1 MNMSPVERVKTRE
14 KLVFAS
20 IMGPS
25 EGELTNAILF
35 AESIRA
41 FAGSLSKVPI
51 WFFTPE
57 LGKEISSEVKAHL
70 TRLNVNLITF
80 QLDKEV
86 LEFPFAGQ
94 VFAKALAEMTA
105 SSQSELLAWMNTNS
119 MVLKEP
125 KEFLIEE
132 GKSLGYRPVHHT
144 LVGSPYNEPL
154 DEFWTL
160 IYDYCK
166 VPEDRVFPMATHIDG
181 ETLRPYINAGI
192 LITRP
197 EKQLFRKYRDCFLKV
212 YKKPALLDFYKQDSR
227 YAIFIHQAV
236 LSGVIMS
243 ALPTEELQELS
254 SDYNYPMHLH
264 SEDVTDH
271 RPEGLEEVVTCRHEG
286 FHAESNWEK
295 KIPAGKQLTQWI
307 ADHLI

>member
-1 MNMSPVERVKTRE
+1 MSPVERVKTRE
-14 KLVFAS
+14 KLIFAS
-20 IMGPS
+20 IMGTS
-25 EGELTNAILF
+25 ENEITNAILF

-51 WFFTPE
+51 WYFTPE
-57 LGKEISSEVKAHL
+57 LEKQISSELKNHL
-70 TRLNVNLITF
+70 ARLNVNLITF
-80 QLDKEV
+80 QLDREV

-105 SSQSELLAWMNTNS
+105 SSQTELLAWMNTNS

-125 KEFLIEE
+125 KEFLLEE

-144 LVGSPYNEPL
+144 LVGSRYDEPL

-166 VPEDRVFPMATHIDG
+166 VPEERVFPMMTHVDG
-181 ETLRPYINAGI
+181 EMLRPYFNAGI
-192 LITRP
+192 LVTRP

-212 YKKPALLDFYKQDSR
+212 YKKPKLLEFYRLDSR
-227 YAIFIHQAV
+227 YAIFVHQAV

-243 ALPTEELQELS
+243 SVPTEELKELS
-254 SDYNYPMHLH
+254 PGYNYPIHLY
-264 SEDVTDH
+264 SEDITDN
-271 RPEGLEEVVTCRHEG
+271 RPEGLEELVTLRHEG
-286 FHAESNWEK
+286 FHTDPEWEE
-295 KIPAGKQLTQWI
+295 KIPAGDHLKHWI
-307 ADHLI
+307 ASHLV

>member
-1 MNMSPVERVKTRE
+1 MSPVERVKTRE

-25 EGELTNAILF
+25 DGEITNAILF

-41 FAGSLSKVPI
+41 FAGALSKMPI

-57 LGKEISSEVKAHL
+57 LEKEIPSEVKAHL

-94 VFAKALAEMTA
+94 VFAKALAEITS

-119 MVLKEP
+119 IILKEP
-125 KEFLIEE
+125 TEFLIEK

-144 LVGSPYNEPL
+144 LIGSRYAEPL
-154 DEFWTL
+154 DEFWSL
-160 IYDYCK
+160 IYEYCK
-166 VPEDRVFPMATHIDG
+166 VPEERVFPMVTHVDG
-181 ETLRPYINAGI
+181 ETLRPYFNAGI
-192 LITRP
+192 LVTRP
-197 EKQLFRKYRDCFLKV
+197 ENQLFRKYRDCFLKV
-212 YKKPALLDFYKQDSR
+212 YKKPKLQEFYRKDSR

-243 ALPTEELQELS
+243 VLPTEELQEFS
-254 SDYNYPMHLH
+254 SDYNYPIHLY
-264 SEDVTDH
+264 SEDITEN
-271 RPEGLEEVVTCRHEG
+271 RPEGMEELVTCRHEG
-286 FHAESNWEK
+286 FHADPDWEQ
-295 KIPAGKQLTQWI
+295 KIPADNHLKQWI
-307 ADHLI
+307 ANHLV